1 MSSIIETG
9 KGKIVCGGEQLS
21 VYNEQTN
28 RFSSYPALES
38 GYILSLASD
47 RKDNLY
53 VATSTSI
60 FYYNPAMT
68 RITHINRSY
77 FSGFMTGGDDI
88 IQMLFDSKGRLWIG
102 RNGKGVMYINPK
114 DGTEKIYPASELS
127 DGTVRVINEDRAG
140 RIWLGTEKGVT
151 IIHPDGHIEI
161 IRHDPFSHDSLSDN
175 AIYAIINDIN
185 NNIWIGSYFGGVDV
199 LFNNNAT
206 FTCFE
211 PGYSPQNIKG
221 KVPRTMTETEKG
233 VYWIATED
241 NGINIYDSITGTF
254 RLFDRIPGLGTNIH
268 SLLYD
273 SRKKD
278 MWIGTFRNGLFRYN
292 IKTGKWKKY
301 ECDKGSY
308 ASSVFSIIRQ
318 RDGRL

>member
-1 MSSIIETG
+1 MARYG
-9 KGKIVCGGEQLS
+9 
-21 VYNEQTN
+21 
-28 RFSSYPALES
+28 
-38 GYILSLASD
+38 
-47 RKDNLY
+47 
-53 VATSTSI
+53 
-60 FYYNPAMT
+60 
-68 RITHINRSY
+68 
-77 FSGFMTGGDDI
+77 
-88 IQMLFDSKGRLWIG
+88 
-102 RNGKGVMYINPK
+102 
-114 DGTEKIYPASELS
+114 
-127 DGTVRVINEDRAG
+127 
-140 RIWLGTEKGVT
+140 KGVT

>member
-1 MSSIIETG
+1 M
-9 KGKIVCGGEQLS
+9 
-21 VYNEQTN
+21 
-28 RFSSYPALES
+28 
-38 GYILSLASD
+38 
-47 RKDNLY
+47 
-53 VATSTSI
+53 
-60 FYYNPAMT
+60 
-68 RITHINRSY
+68 
-77 FSGFMTGGDDI
+77 
-88 IQMLFDSKGRLWIG
+88 
-102 RNGKGVMYINPK
+102 
-114 DGTEKIYPASELS
+114 S

-161 IRHDPFSHDSLSDN
+161 IRHDPFSHNSLSDN

-241 NGINIYDSITGTF
+241 NGINIYDSVTGTF

-278 MWIGTFRNGLFRYN
+278 MWIGTFRNGLFRYKHQDRQN
-292 IKTGKWKKY
+292 GRNTNATKALTQVPFSQSSDNATAGYGSPPHWDCVIMMRVPTASNGSDTMSSGKY
-301 ECDKGSY
+301 SY
-308 ASSVFSIIRQ
+308 TQ
-318 RDGRL
+318 